1 MAHFARTIRG
11 YHVAAED
18 HAAEDGVRY
27 LDQLSFEEL
36 KDGRFFERA
45 KSDSDGYD
53 FEADE
58 KDYTLVH
65 EDGHYIVRRRK
76 TSGGWF

>member
-1 MAHFARTIRG
+1 MSYSREVRG
-11 YHVAAED
+11 HKVIAED
-18 HAAEDGVRY
+18 QSAEDGVRY

-45 KSDSDGYD
+45 KSDADGYE
-53 FEADE
+53 FEADK
-58 KDYTLVH
+58 KDYTLVY
-65 EDGHYIVRRRK
+65 EDGQYIVRRRK